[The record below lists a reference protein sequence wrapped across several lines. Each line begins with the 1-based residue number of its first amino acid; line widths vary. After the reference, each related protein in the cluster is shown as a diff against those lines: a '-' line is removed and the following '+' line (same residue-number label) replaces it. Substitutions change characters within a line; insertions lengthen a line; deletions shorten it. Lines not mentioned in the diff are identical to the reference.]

1 MTRRKKSNGRGSVL
15 GIDFR
20 IVFIMMLLVVMVLAF
35 YYLGTDLG
43 FELDPLN
50 PVTVSQFLAVL
61 PSIFFFIIGL
71 YIIVNIGGLYVIP
84 AFGVLGFGMAV
95 LLRAMYLPPLSMI
108 TPNMMSGLSIESIM
122 MWTVVISLLF
132 GGIIGA
138 ATSKR
143 RR

>member
-1 MTRRKKSNGRGSVL
+1 MTRRKKSNGGKIL
-15 GIDFR
+15 GIDFK

-43 FELDPLN
+43 FEFDPLN

-84 AFGVLGFGMAV
+84 AFGVLGFGLAV
-95 LLRAMYLPPLSMI
+95 LLKAMYDPPLSMI
-108 TPNMMSGLSIESIM
+108 TPNMMSGLSIQSIM
-122 MWTVVISLLF
+122 LWTVVISLLF

-143 RR
+143 KR